1 MSHDRHT
8 HRHIAASSHAKR
20 LRWASI
26 AWSSNPFIRLEMHQN
41 ANANVVCVPTRIWQD
56 AFACGYYLISNAC
69 ASKQEEWISVKQ
81 SAFCCLVFFLYLFL
95 CTSFCIT
102 HCCTGVRCRAVYYFV
117 RRINAAQCHYAC
129 ICSVFIVFLVRR
141 EHRDARALDA
151 VVLGGGVRGK
161 REGEKKIRKTVSW
174 YTIEFVAS

>member
-8 HRHIAASSHAKR
+8 HRHIAASIHAKR

-69 ASKQEEWISVKQ
+69 ASKQEDAEWISVKQ

-95 CTSFCIT
+95 CTS
-102 HCCTGVRCRAVYYFV
+102 CCTGVRCRAVLILRSTISYGVSTRHNAIMHAFVPYLLYFWWDEN
-117 RRINAAQCHYAC
+117 IQTPGH
-129 ICSVFIVFLVRR
+129 
-141 EHRDARALDA
+141 
-151 VVLGGGVRGK
+151 
-161 REGEKKIRKTVSW
+161 
-174 YTIEFVAS
+174 